1 MGPCLRSGDPSATA
15 DGSDKKQH
23 EALRCWCIIPRMV
36 IRRILP
42 ILLVLPAMLLHAQI
56 GIDTHLDVMQR
67 VLIEGKDLGQLLP
80 DGQVDFPRLRKGGVN
95 APFFALYIPTYYKGG

>member
-1 MGPCLRSGDPSATA
+1 M
-15 DGSDKKQH
+15 
-23 EALRCWCIIPRMV
+23 I

-42 ILLVLPAMLLHAQI
+42 IILMLPALAAAQI
-56 GIDTHLDVMQR
+56 GVDTHLDVMQR

-95 APFFALYIPTYYKGG
+95 APFFALYIPTYYKGGEAVRRTLQFRDAAQKMLDAHPKDIDRKSVV